1 MNYKLESTNNIMI
14 SASKEENKGMIST
27 MECKKLN

>member
-14 SASKEENKGMIST
+14 SAEENKGMIST